1 MLQVY
6 APSQY
11 LLKKEILILTSVSLE
26 ALLLLIGE
34 QIVELQYKNFID
46 KTKVQVCPF
55 VSRKWRY
62 SNEYPFYILSS
73 YAKES
78 VI

>member
-1 MLQVY
+1 MEKRIFLFQLLTSFDIINIHAMLQVY

-34 QIVELQYKNFID
+34 QIVELQ
-46 KTKVQVCPF
+46 
-55 VSRKWRY
+55 
-62 SNEYPFYILSS
+62 
-73 YAKES
+73 
-78 VI
+78 

>member
-34 QIVELQYKNFID
+34 QIVELQ
-46 KTKVQVCPF
+46 
-55 VSRKWRY
+55 
-62 SNEYPFYILSS
+62 
-73 YAKES
+73 
-78 VI
+78 